1 MTLSSPGPETKAGR
15 SGAQAPERSF
25 DQRMEALAKANE
37 IRTLRAQLKKDIK
50 AGRTALADVIG
61 QPPDFVMTAKVYDML
76 MAVPKYGRVKATR
89 FLTHCRI
96 SQGKTIGGLSE
107 RQRAELVELLGR

>member
-1 MTLSSPGPETKAGR
+1 
-15 SGAQAPERSF
+15 
-25 DQRMEALAKANE
+25 MEALARANE
-37 IRTLRAQLKKDIK
+37 IRSLRAQLKKDIK
-50 AGRTALADVIG
+50 SGATSLASVISD
-61 QPPDFVMTAKVYDML
+61 PPEYVMTAKVYDML

-107 RQRAELVELLGR
+107 RQRAELIDLLAK